1 MKIDP
6 KLKLEKIASVKDARP
21 YLRDPHLDVKNKC
34 LIATDGHKLV
44 CIPVEVSPTDTSG
57 PVPLDAIKDAR
68 KRKLDS
74 AEIVC
79 NGDATLIDSNSGLPL
94 SHYERVDSGK
104 FPDYE
109 RVLQSNGLAD
119 DSEVP
124 VVSVRLNAKCV
135 LELAQAL
142 SSKRGHEPII
152 RLDIFDDS
160 RAVRVVAEN
169 EPDRVGVLMPCRK

>member
-6 KLKLEKIASVKDARP
+6 KLKLEKIAGVKDARP
-21 YLRDPHLDVKNKC
+21 YLRDPHLDVENKC

-68 KRKLDS
+68 KRKLES

-79 NGDATLIDSNSGLPL
+79 NGDATLFDSNSGKPL
-94 SHYERVDSGK
+94 SHFERVDRGK
-104 FPDYE
+104 FPDYQS
-109 RVLQSNGLAD
+109 VLPD
-119 DSEVP
+119 DSEDP
-124 VVSVRLNAKCV
+124 IVSVRLNAKYV
-135 LELAQAL
+135 LQLAEAL
-142 SSKRGHEPII
+142 SAKRGHEPII

>member
-6 KLKLEKIASVKDARP
+6 KLKLEKIAGVKDARP
-21 YLRDPHLDVKNKC
+21 YIRDPHLDVENKC

-44 CIPVEVSPTDTSG
+44 RIPVEVSPADTSG

-68 KRKLDS
+68 KRKLES

-79 NGDATLIDSNSGLPL
+79 NEDATLIDSDSGKPL
-94 SHYERVDSGK
+94 AHYERVDNGK

-109 RVLQSNGLAD
+109 WVLPD
-119 DSEVP
+119 DSEKP
-124 VVSVRLNAKCV
+124 VISVYLNAQYV

-142 SSKRGHEPII
+142 SAGRGKEPVI
-152 RLDIFDDS
+152 RLDIFDNS
-160 RAVRVVAEN
+160 RPVRVVAEN
-169 EPDRVGVLMPCRK
+169 EPDRVGVVMPCRK